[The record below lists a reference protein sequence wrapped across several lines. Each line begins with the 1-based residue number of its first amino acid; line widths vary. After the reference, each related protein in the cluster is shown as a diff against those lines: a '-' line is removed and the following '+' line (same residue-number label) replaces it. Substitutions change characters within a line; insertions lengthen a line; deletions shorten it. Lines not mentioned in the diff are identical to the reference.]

1 MLKRQVLLSARSKNK
16 KTPLSFGLYFL
27 ASSLPPVILVFLVFC
42 HFPCVSCAP
51 LFVSFAMR
59 GCVTVWCWRGPSI
72 QSPDRWSSRSP
83 SKSVLSS
90 TLQYFYPPGSSLTS
104 STDRRFDPSGKP
116 TSHTPW
122 IVYSSFIPYVFYLFG
137 FSLTLSLCD
146 PGSIKAHLP
155 ARLFIS
161 LPAIQQSHLPISGFQ
176 ARF

>member
-1 MLKRQVLLSARSKNK
+1 MYFARDTTVILCHGGWGKRNLPCTEQPWIPMQPMLKRQVLLSARSKNK

-72 QSPDRWSSRSP
+72 HSPDRWSSRSP

-104 STDRRFDPSGKP
+104 STDRRFDPSG
-116 TSHTPW
+116 
-122 IVYSSFIPYVFYLFG
+122 
-137 FSLTLSLCD
+137 
-146 PGSIKAHLP
+146 
-155 ARLFIS
+155 
-161 LPAIQQSHLPISGFQ
+161 
-176 ARF
+176 